1 MCRVIREMDR
11 FQPHQVAVTEVL
23 IALVELVPELTY
35 SSVPRL
41 SPHSF
46 LQAKATNS
54 SPYTI
59 LAGPTNV
66 FLDNNFI
73 TKSTMSGVSPR
84 EEFVSS
90 LGAASQVRITMA
102 TVHNM
107 LGGAKTNTI
116 TYTHTS
122 LIKNTR
128 SDSVN
133 IKVSEQV
140 PLSTDD
146 RIKVSVVDPAV
157 RKVGDKCL
165 LPFVHV
171 QLIKKVS
178 QP

>member
-1 MCRVIREMDR
+1 
-11 FQPHQVAVTEVL
+11 
-23 IALVELVPELTY
+23 
-35 SSVPRL
+35 
-41 SPHSF
+41 
-46 LQAKATNS
+46 
-54 SPYTI
+54 
-59 LAGPTNV
+59 
-66 FLDNNFI
+66 
-73 TKSTMSGVSPR
+73 MSGVSPR

-146 RIKVSVVDPAV
+146 RIKVQQLSSQLVFASTFIQCHTAICTVMF
-157 RKVGDKCL
+157 CL
-165 LPFVHV
+165 
-171 QLIKKVS
+171 
-178 QP
+178 